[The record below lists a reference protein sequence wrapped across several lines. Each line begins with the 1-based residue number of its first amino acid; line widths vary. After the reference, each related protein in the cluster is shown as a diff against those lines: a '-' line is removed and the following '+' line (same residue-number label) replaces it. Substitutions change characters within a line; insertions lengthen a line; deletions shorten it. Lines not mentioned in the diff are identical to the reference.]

1 MYFFPDA
8 ELEAILS
15 EDVPYGDLTSRLL
28 GLEKAEGAVECF
40 FREEGVL
47 AGAELAER
55 LFRKAGL
62 TVTRT
67 AESSGCRVACEA
79 ASGDRLEAG
88 QVFLR
93 AEGSAGAIHRSL
105 KIAQNVMEYASG
117 IATRTRAMVEAAQS
131 VNPDCR
137 VVTTRKHFPG
147 TKRLSLL
154 AVEAG
159 GGLVH
164 RTGLSESILIFD
176 QHRVFSP
183 DFAERLKTLRRL
195 DPERKVAVE
204 VGDVDEGVRAAELG
218 ADILQCDKMT
228 PQAVGVRAPAAK
240 RAHPGRVIPA
250 GGGDNAANA
259 ADYARTGADF
269 LVTSWP
275 YFGRPHDVKMRMSA
289 SPDTQP

>member
-8 ELEAILS
+8 EIEAILS
-15 EDVPYGDLTSRLL
+15 EDIPYGDLTSRLL

-55 LFRKAGL
+55 LFLKAGL
-62 TVTRT
+62 SVTRR
-67 AESSGCRVACEA
+67 AEDGS
-79 ASGDRLEAG
+79 RLPAKT
-88 QVFLR
+88 VFLR
-93 AEGSAGAIHRSL
+93 AVGRADRIHAVY
-105 KIAQNVMEYASG
+105 KVAQNVMEYASG
-117 IATRTRAMVEAAQS
+117 IATRTRAMVEAAQAA
-131 VNPDCR
+131 NPDCR

-204 VGDVDEGVRAAELG
+204 VADVEEGVRAADLG
-218 ADILQCDKMT
+218 ADILQCDKMS
-228 PQAVGVRAPAAK
+228 PEDVGSLVARAKASHSGLIVSA
-240 RAHPGRVIPA
+240 A
-250 GGGDNAANA
+250 GGVNAGNA

>member
-1 MYFFPDA
+1 MYFFPEA

-15 EDVPYGDLTSRLL
+15 EDIPYGDLTSRLL
-28 GLEKAEGAVECF
+28 GLEGARGAVECLF
-40 FREEGVL
+40 KEEGVL

-55 LFRKAGL
+55 LFLKAGL
-62 TVTRT
+62 SVTRT
-67 AESSGCRVACEA
+67 AQD
-79 ASGDRLEAG
+79 GDVLSAKT
-88 QVFLR
+88 VFLR
-93 AEGSAGAIHRSL
+93 AVGRADRIHAVY
-105 KIAQNVMEYASG
+105 KVAQNVMEYASA

-204 VGDVDEGVRAAELG
+204 VADVEEGVRAADLG
-218 ADILQCDKMT
+218 ADILQCDKMS
-228 PQAVGVRAPAAK
+228 PEDVGSLVARAKASHSGLIVSA
-240 RAHPGRVIPA
+240 A
-250 GGGDNAANA
+250 GGVNAGNA

>member
-67 AESSGCRVACEA
+67 AQD
-79 ASGDRLEAG
+79 GDVLSAKT
-88 QVFLR
+88 VFLR
-93 AEGSAGAIHRSL
+93 AEGRADRIHAVY
-105 KIAQNVMEYASG
+105 KVAQNVMEYASG
-117 IATRTRAMVEAAQS
+117 IATRTRAMVEAAQKRQ
-131 VNPDCR
+131 PRLPRRDDPQA
-137 VVTTRKHFPG
+137 FPG
-147 TKRLSLL
+147 DEAPFASP
-154 AVEAG
+154 VEAG
-159 GGLVH
+159 GRASCTARGLFGN
-164 RTGLSESILIFD
+164 RFPGSFD
-176 QHRVFSP
+176 STAFFSP

-204 VGDVDEGVRAAELG
+204 VADVEEGVRAADLG

-228 PQAVGVRAPAAK
+228 PQDVAVLVARAKASHSGLIVSA
-240 RAHPGRVIPA
+240 A
-250 GGGDNAANA
+250 GGVNAGNA
-259 ADYARTGADF
+259 ADYARAGADF

>member
-15 EDVPYGDLTSRLL
+15 EDIPYGDLTSRLL
-28 GLEKAEGAVECF
+28 GLEGARGAVECF
-40 FREEGVL
+40 FKEEGIL

-55 LFRKAGL
+55 LFLKADL
-62 TVTRT
+62 SVTRR
-67 AESSGCRVACEA
+67 AEDGS
-79 ASGDRLEAG
+79 RLPAKT
-88 QVFLR
+88 VFLR
-93 AEGSAGAIHRSL
+93 AVGRADRIHAVY
-105 KIAQNVMEYASG
+105 KVAQNVMEYASG
-117 IATRTRAMVEAAQS
+117 IATRTRAMVEAAQA

-176 QHRVFSP
+176 LHRVFSP

-204 VGDVDEGVRAAELG
+204 VADVEEGLRAADLG
-218 ADILQCDKMT
+218 ADILQCDKMS
-228 PQAVGVRAPAAK
+228 PEDVGALVARAKAS
-240 RAHPGRVIPA
+240 HPGLIVSAA
-250 GGGDNAANA
+250 GGVNAGNA

-289 SPDTQP
+289 APDALP

>member
-8 ELEAILS
+8 EIEAILS
-15 EDVPYGDLTSRLL
+15 EDIPYGDLTSRLL
-28 GLEKAEGAVECF
+28 GLEGARGAVECF
-40 FREEGVL
+40 FKEEGVL

-55 LFRKAGL
+55 LFLKAGL
-62 TVTRT
+62 SVTSR
-67 AESSGCRVACEA
+67 AEDGS
-79 ASGDRLEAG
+79 RLPAKT
-88 QVFLR
+88 VFLR
-93 AEGSAGAIHRSL
+93 AVGRADRIHAVY
-105 KIAQNVMEYASG
+105 KVAQNVMEYASG

-176 QHRVFSP
+176 QHRVFST
-183 DFAERLKTLRRL
+183 DFAERLQTLRRL

-204 VGDVDEGVRAAELG
+204 VADVEEGVRAADLG

-228 PQAVGVRAPAAK
+228 PQDVAVLVARAKASHSGLIVSA
-240 RAHPGRVIPA
+240 A
-250 GGGDNAANA
+250 GGVNAGNA

>member
-1 MYFFPDA
+1 M
-8 ELEAILS
+8 
-15 EDVPYGDLTSRLL
+15 
-28 GLEKAEGAVECF
+28 ECF
-40 FREEGVL
+40 FKEEGVL

-55 LFRKAGL
+55 LFLKAGL
-62 TVTRT
+62 SVTRR
-67 AESSGCRVACEA
+67 AEDGS
-79 ASGDRLEAG
+79 RLPAKT
-88 QVFLR
+88 VFLR
-93 AEGSAGAIHRSL
+93 AVGRADRIHAVY
-105 KIAQNVMEYASG
+105 KVAQNVMEYASG

-154 AVEAG
+154 VVEAG

-204 VGDVDEGVRAAELG
+204 VADVEEGVRAADLG
-218 ADILQCDKMT
+218 ADILQCDKMS
-228 PQAVGVRAPAAK
+228 PEDVGSLVARAKASHSGLIVSA
-240 RAHPGRVIPA
+240 A
-250 GGGDNAANA
+250 GGVNAGNA

>member
-8 ELEAILS
+8 EIEAILS
-15 EDVPYGDLTSRLL
+15 EDIPYGDLTSRLL
-28 GLEKAEGAVECF
+28 GLEGARGAVECF
-40 FREEGVL
+40 FKEEGIL

-55 LFRKAGL
+55 LFLKADL
-62 TVTRT
+62 SVTRR
-67 AESSGCRVACEA
+67 AEDGS
-79 ASGDRLEAG
+79 RLPAKT
-88 QVFLR
+88 VFLR
-93 AEGSAGAIHRSL
+93 AVGRADRIHAVY
-105 KIAQNVMEYASG
+105 KVAQNVMEYASG
-117 IATRTRAMVEAAQS
+117 IATRTRAMVEAAQA

-204 VGDVDEGVRAAELG
+204 VADVEEGVRAADLG
-218 ADILQCDKMT
+218 ADILQCDKMS
-228 PQAVGVRAPAAK
+228 PEDVGSLVARAKASHSGLIVSA
-240 RAHPGRVIPA
+240 A
-250 GGGDNAANA
+250 GGVNAGNA

>member
-1 MYFFPDA
+1 M
-8 ELEAILS
+8 LS
-15 EDVPYGDLTSRLL
+15 AKT
-28 GLEKAEGAVECF
+28 
-40 FREEGVL
+40 
-47 AGAELAER
+47 
-55 LFRKAGL
+55 
-62 TVTRT
+62 
-67 AESSGCRVACEA
+67 
-79 ASGDRLEAG
+79 
-88 QVFLR
+88 VFLR
-93 AEGSAGAIHRSL
+93 AEGRADRIHAVY
-105 KIAQNVMEYASG
+105 KVAQNVMEYASG
-117 IATRTRAMVEAAQS
+117 IATRTRAMVEAAQAA
-131 VNPDCR
+131 NPDCR

-204 VGDVDEGVRAAELG
+204 VADVEEGVRAADLG
-218 ADILQCDKMT
+218 ADILQCDKMS
-228 PQAVGVRAPAAK
+228 PEDVGSLVARAKASHSGLIVSA
-240 RAHPGRVIPA
+240 A
-250 GGGDNAANA
+250 GGVNAGNA

>member
-15 EDVPYGDLTSRLL
+15 EDIPYGDLTSRLL
-28 GLEKAEGAVECF
+28 GLEGARGAVECF
-40 FREEGVL
+40 FKEEGIL

-55 LFRKAGL
+55 LFLKADL
-62 TVTRT
+62 SVTRR
-67 AESSGCRVACEA
+67 AEDGS
-79 ASGDRLEAG
+79 RLPAKT
-88 QVFLR
+88 VFLR
-93 AEGSAGAIHRSL
+93 AVGRADRIHAVY
-105 KIAQNVMEYASG
+105 KVAQNVMEYASG
-117 IATRTRAMVEAAQS
+117 IATRTRAMVEAAQA

-176 QHRVFSP
+176 LHRVFSP

-204 VGDVDEGVRAAELG
+204 VADVEEGVRAADLG
-218 ADILQCDKMT
+218 ADILQCDKMS
-228 PQAVGVRAPAAK
+228 PEDVGALVARAKAS
-240 RAHPGRVIPA
+240 HPGLIVSAA
-250 GGGDNAANA
+250 GGVNAANA
-259 ADYARTGADF
+259 AEYARTGADF

-289 SPDTQP
+289 APDALP

>member
-15 EDVPYGDLTSRLL
+15 EDIPYGDLTSRLL
-28 GLEKAEGAVECF
+28 GLEGARGAVECF
-40 FREEGVL
+40 FKEEGIL

-55 LFRKAGL
+55 LFLKADL
-62 TVTRT
+62 SVTRR
-67 AESSGCRVACEA
+67 AEDGS
-79 ASGDRLEAG
+79 RLPAKT
-88 QVFLR
+88 VFLR
-93 AEGSAGAIHRSL
+93 AVGRADRIHAVY
-105 KIAQNVMEYASG
+105 KVAQNVMEYASG
-117 IATRTRAMVEAAQS
+117 IATRTRAMVEAAQA

-176 QHRVFSP
+176 LHRVFSP

-204 VGDVDEGVRAAELG
+204 VVDVEEGLRAADLG
-218 ADILQCDKMT
+218 ADILQCDKMS
-228 PQAVGVRAPAAK
+228 PEDVGALVARAKAS
-240 RAHPGRVIPA
+240 HPGLIVSAA
-250 GGGDNAANA
+250 GGVNAGNA

-289 SPDTQP
+289 APDALP

>member
-15 EDVPYGDLTSRLL
+15 EDIPYGDLTSRLL
-28 GLEKAEGAVECF
+28 GLEGARGAVECF
-40 FREEGVL
+40 FKEEGIL

-55 LFRKAGL
+55 LFLKADL
-62 TVTRT
+62 SVTRR
-67 AESSGCRVACEA
+67 AEDGS
-79 ASGDRLEAG
+79 RLPAKT
-88 QVFLR
+88 VFLR
-93 AEGSAGAIHRSL
+93 AVGRADRIHAVY
-105 KIAQNVMEYASG
+105 KVAQNVMEYASG
-117 IATRTRAMVEAAQS
+117 IATRTRAMVEAAQA
-131 VNPDCR
+131 VNPDCC

-204 VGDVDEGVRAAELG
+204 VADVEEGVRAADLG
-218 ADILQCDKMT
+218 ADILQCDKMS
-228 PQAVGVRAPAAK
+228 PEDVGSLVARAKASHSGLIVSA
-240 RAHPGRVIPA
+240 A
-250 GGGDNAANA
+250 GGVNAGNA

>member
-40 FREEGVL
+40 FKEEGVL

-67 AESSGCRVACEA
+67 AQD
-79 ASGDRLEAG
+79 GDVLSAKT
-88 QVFLR
+88 VFLR
-93 AEGSAGAIHRSL
+93 AEGRADRIHAVY
-105 KIAQNVMEYASG
+105 KVAQNIMEYASG

-176 QHRVFSP
+176 QHRVFSI
-183 DFAERLKTLRRL
+183 DFAERLQTLRRL

-204 VGDVDEGVRAAELG
+204 VGNVEEGVRAAELG

-228 PQAVGVRAPAAK
+228 PQDVAVLVTAAK
-240 RAHPGRVIPA
+240 RAHPVLVISAA
-250 GGGDNAANA
+250 GGVNAANA
-259 ADYARTGADF
+259 ADYARAGADF

-289 SPDTQP
+289 SCDALP

>member
-15 EDVPYGDLTSRLL
+15 EDIPYGDLTSRLL
-28 GLEKAEGAVECF
+28 GLEGARGAVECF
-40 FREEGVL
+40 FKEEGIL

-55 LFRKAGL
+55 LFLKADL
-62 TVTRT
+62 SVTRR
-67 AESSGCRVACEA
+67 AEDGS
-79 ASGDRLEAG
+79 RLPAKT
-88 QVFLR
+88 VFLR
-93 AEGSAGAIHRSL
+93 AVGRADRIHAVY
-105 KIAQNVMEYASG
+105 KVAQNVMEYASG
-117 IATRTRAMVEAAQS
+117 IATRTRAMVEAAQA

-204 VGDVDEGVRAAELG
+204 VADVEEGVRAADLG
-218 ADILQCDKMT
+218 ADILQCDKMS
-228 PQAVGVRAPAAK
+228 PEDVGSLVARAKASHSGLIVSA
-240 RAHPGRVIPA
+240 A
-250 GGGDNAANA
+250 GGVNAGNA